1 MGSDKVWSQM
11 EMMAMN
17 FRVDENSL
25 MEMNLVEMNLS
36 LLCPAT
42 THQSLS
48 VRVLC
53 YFPGSSKRVR
63 IQE

>member
-17 FRVDENSL
+17 FRVDGNSL
-25 MEMNLVEMNLS
+25 MEINLVEMNLS

-48 VRVLC
+48 VRVLY
-53 YFPGSSKRVR
+53 YFPGSSKGVR